1 MSDSRFLDAVG
12 FSDLY
17 DVTDEGGWQHE
28 VLPVEDIGFAMGAR
42 VETELDL
49 LPPAE
54 RELRELAW
62 LDLGFEAFR
71 ELEDGLAGSGARAA
85 RAARAAQGGAAAE
98 EGSGS
103 ETELEVD
110 EGEEEG
116 EEEEEEEGGGGGWG
130 QASGQSAER
139 SH

>member
-12 FSDLY
+12 FSDMY
-17 DVTDEGGWQHE
+17 DVTDEGGWNHE
-28 VLPVEDIGFAMGAR
+28 VLPVEDIGFAVSAR

-71 ELEDGLAGSGARAA
+71 ELEEGPAGGSARAG
-85 RAARAAQGGAAAE
+85 RLNRAQGEAGEGEAEGE
-98 EGSGS
+98 EG
-103 ETELEVD
+103 
-110 EGEEEG
+110 EGEEG
-116 EEEEEEEGGGGGWG
+116 EEEEEEEEEEELEGWG
-130 QASGQSAER
+130 EAGQPAR
-139 SH
+139 AP